1 MFIVL
6 KKAKVLRLPFDI
18 VCELFDKCVVPV
30 LLYGS
35 EVWGWSNLRDVEIFH
50 RSFITLGNLIPG
62 FQHNKLVSAEIRWH
76 QQIQPPAAAWIHM
89 CLMTRPKKCQWCW
102 YWMTGV

>member
-6 KKAKVLRLPFDI
+6 KKAQVLRLPFDI

-62 FQHNKLVSAEIRWH
+62 FQHNKLVSAEICCH
-76 QQIQPPAAAWIHM
+76 QQKYPGCSTATTHGFSIFAWPLVI
-89 CLMTRPKKCQWCW
+89 CIS
-102 YWMTGV
+102 